1 MRAIQIYDTTL
12 RDGSQG
18 EGVNFSLQD
27 KLLITEQLDRLGFDF
42 IEGGYPLS
50 NEKDAQYFRRV
61 LELNLRHSRVCAF
74 GMTRRKGVRPE
85 ADPGM
90 RALLDS
96 GAKTITIVGKTSAF
110 HATEVLRVTL
120 EENLAM
126 IAETVR
132 YLREQGRDV
141 IYDAEHFFDGWKLN
155 PEYAL
160 KTVRAAAEAGA
171 SIVVLCDTNG
181 GTMPEEVAELTR
193 AAVAGLSVPVGIHCH
208 NDCDLAIANSL
219 AAVDAGAAQVQGT
232 INGVG
237 ERCGNADLISVVA
250 NLAVKKCG
258 YEVFKAAD
266 GVQHLTE
273 LSRYVYEIAN
283 MNFRANQPFVGQSAF
298 AHKGGMH
305 VHAVARV
312 SSSYEHIDPALVGN
326 ERRILVSEL
335 SGRSNIMEL
344 TKQYNLHENRELM
357 DAILAQV
364 VAMENQG
371 YQFEAAEASFDLL
384 VRRAAGLFTPHFER
398 LSYHVD
404 VESDR
409 HGELNTEA
417 TVKLRIGDAVRHE
430 VAEGDGPVNALD
442 AAMRKA
448 LAAAYPN
455 LAEMA
460 LVDYKVRVINS
471 EAGTAAGVRVVIES
485 RDVQDLWG
493 TVGVSENVIEA
504 SWLALVDS
512 FEYKLCKDETMSRT
526 IESRPEQ
533 SSASPALGRQTQKA
547 PAERHTVAPGVSPG

>member
-1 MRAIQIYDTTL
+1 MRHIEIYDTTL

-27 KLLITEQLDRLGFDF
+27 KLMVTERLDRVGVDY

-50 NEKDAQYFRRV
+50 NEKDAQYFQRV
-61 LELNLRHSRVCAF
+61 QELNLQHSRVCAF
-74 GMTRRKGVRPE
+74 GMTRRKGAKPE

-90 RALLDS
+90 RALLES
-96 GAKTITIVGKTSAF
+96 GARTITIVGKTSAF
-110 HATEVLRVTL
+110 HVTDVLRVTF

-126 IAETVR
+126 ISETVA
-132 YLREQGRDV
+132 YLCGQDREV

-160 KTVRAAAEAGA
+160 RTVRAAAEAGA
-171 SIVVLCDTNG
+171 KIVVLCDTNG
-181 GTMPEEVAELTR
+181 GSMPEEIAELTK
-193 AAVAGLSVPVGIHCH
+193 AAVGALSIPIGIHCH

-219 AAVDAGAAQVQGT
+219 AGVDAGAAHVQGT

-250 NLAVKKCG
+250 NLAVKKRG
-258 YEVFKAAD
+258 YRVLQATD
-266 GVQHLTE
+266 GARHLTE

-305 VHAVARV
+305 VHAIARAT
-312 SSSYEHIDPALVGN
+312 SSYEHIDPTLVGN

-335 SGRSNIMEL
+335 SGRSNIIEL
-344 TKQYNLHENRELM
+344 TKQYNLQDDRELM
-357 DAILAQV
+357 DKILARV

-384 VRRAAGLFTPHFER
+384 VRRTAGLFQPHFER
-398 LSYHVD
+398 LSYHID
-404 VESDR
+404 VESDY
-409 HGELNTEA
+409 HGQLNTEA
-417 TVKLRIGDAVRHE
+417 TVKLRIGESIRHE

-448 LAAAYPN
+448 LGAAFPN
-455 LAEMA
+455 LAEMS

-485 RDVQDLWG
+485 RDEHDVWG

-512 FEYKLCKDETMSRT
+512 FEYKLCKDETRA
-526 IESRPEQ
+526 
-533 SSASPALGRQTQKA
+533 ASL
-547 PAERHTVAPGVSPG
+547 TVDTPVGAS